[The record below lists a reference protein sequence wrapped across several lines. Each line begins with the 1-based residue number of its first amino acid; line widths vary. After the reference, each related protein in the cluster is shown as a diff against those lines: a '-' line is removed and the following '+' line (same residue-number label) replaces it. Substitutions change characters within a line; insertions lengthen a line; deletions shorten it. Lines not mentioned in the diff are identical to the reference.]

1 MGHTDG
7 PVPPRCHHANS
18 PRWET
23 AAFSQRCQTATASPS
38 SPSQEGTEATLSPPS
53 LENQVLS
60 WFFFP
65 PLPKAAGKSG
75 FLLSPWGRSRPGGA
89 RPISPLTS
97 SHPSPERCSTAKSSV
112 GSRARAPAPRNSSA
126 RPRRPRVPEW
136 HIWLMTHCCHLQ
148 LPRRGNGRPS
158 LIERPPTQ
166 PPRRGKIAGSRRRGG
181 LRQNEAVAEKNKRV
195 REPKISSSFLV
206 VFNFQG
212 K

>member
-1 MGHTDG
+1 MALSPHAAIMPTPQGG
-7 PVPPRCHHANS
+7 KPRRSASGVRQRPRAPAALRRRAPRPRCHLRAS
-18 PRWET
+18 KIK
-23 AAFSQRCQTATASPS
+23 FSA
-38 SPSQEGTEATLSPPS
+38 
-53 LENQVLS
+53 V
-60 WFFFP
+60 FFP

-75 FLLSPWGRSRPGGA
+75 FLLSLWEHSRPGGA

-136 HIWLMTHCCHLQ
+136 HIWLMTHCCHLR

-181 LRQNEAVAEKNKRV
+181 LRQNEAAAEKIK
-195 REPKISSSFLV
+195 E
-206 VFNFQG
+206 
-212 K
+212 